1 MKETKIEYD
10 VQYWHAERWY
20 TCQIFKE
27 EKAAVIFRDQMDD
40 AISYGKYR
48 VIKRTTTEEEIS

>member
-1 MKETKIEYD
+1 MNEKIEYD

-27 EKAAVIFRDQMDD
+27 ENAAVRFRENMDD

-48 VIKRTTTEEEIS
+48 VIKITTTKEEIS